1 MLKIVIAAALLA
13 AALLGCADTTKYQD
27 YPEIGPANGPTAI
40 VHVVRESGVFG
51 SAITAPV
58 YVNRYLIG
66 RIGPGGHLRTRVPVG
81 RVHVTS
87 TTADAVVQ
95 AEADS
100 EYFFE
105 LSMPVQLWAY
115 NPEFV
120 VVKIDRR
127 RAEALGATR

>member
-1 MLKIVIAAALLA
+1 MMIAAALLMS
-13 AALLGCADTTKYQD
+13 ALLGCADTTKYQD
-27 YPEIGPANGPTAI
+27 YPEIGPANSPSAV

-58 YVNRYLIG
+58 YVNRILIG

-87 TTADAVVQ
+87 TTADAVIQ
-95 AEADS
+95 AEANT

-105 LSMPVQLWAY
+105 LSMPVQIWAF
-115 NPEFV
+115 NTDFV

-127 RAEALGATR
+127 RAEALGAAR